1 MSFVKVQN
9 FDKVAKKQNYTKIFQ
24 PPPNLFLF
32 FTLFSRKT
40 TIVINENLISDC
52 KKMHRDA
59 QRQVYELMAPKLY
72 RTCKRYLKKEEEIEE
87 ALADAFYTIFTK
99 LDQLKEFGAFEA
111 WSRKITVHHCLA
123 TIKKNTNFNL
133 YLDDVKILS
142 QPYTDE
148 VTELEEEDL
157 LNLLNHIPEGCK
169 TIFNLF
175 VIEGYSH
182 KEIATMLHISE
193 GTSKSQLNA
202 SKTKLKE
209 LVNNLYYQKA
219 K

>member
-1 MSFVKVQN
+1 M
-9 FDKVAKKQNYTKIFQ
+9 
-24 PPPNLFLF
+24 
-32 FTLFSRKT
+32 
-40 TIVINENLISDC
+40 NENLISAC
-52 KKMHRDA
+52 RKMQRDA

-99 LDQLKEFGAFEA
+99 LDQLKESGAFEA
-111 WSRKITVHHCLA
+111 WARKITVNHCLLS
-123 TIKKNTNFNL
+123 IKRNVNFNM
-133 YLDDVKILS
+133 YLDDVKEIS
-142 QPYTDE
+142 QPVTAE
-148 VTELEEEDL
+148 VTDLEEEDL
-157 LNLLNHIPEGCK
+157 LNLLDLIPEGCR

-175 VIEGYSH
+175 VIEGYGH
-182 KEIATMLHISE
+182 KEIAGMLNISE

-209 LVNNLYYQKA
+209 LVNQLYYQKA

>member
-1 MSFVKVQN
+1 
-9 FDKVAKKQNYTKIFQ
+9 
-24 PPPNLFLF
+24 
-32 FTLFSRKT
+32 
-40 TIVINENLISDC
+40 
-52 KKMHRDA
+52 MHRDA

-99 LDQLKEFGAFEA
+99 LDQLKELAAFEA
-111 WSRKITVHHCLA
+111 WSRKITVNHCLA
-123 TIKKNTNFNL
+123 TIKKKTNFNL
-133 YLDDVKILS
+133 YLDDVKLLS
-142 QPYTDE
+142 QPFTDE

-157 LNLLNHIPEGCK
+157 LHLLNQLPEGCK

-175 VIEGYSH
+175 VIEGYAH
-182 KEIATMLHISE
+182 KEIATMLNISE